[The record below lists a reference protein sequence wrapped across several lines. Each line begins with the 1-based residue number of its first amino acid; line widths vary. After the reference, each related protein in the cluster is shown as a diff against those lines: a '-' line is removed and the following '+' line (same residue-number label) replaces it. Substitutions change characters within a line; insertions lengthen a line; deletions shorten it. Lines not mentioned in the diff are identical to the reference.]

1 MTRADRGG
9 KDLAFAETIGFCQ
22 YHPTFM
28 DWDGTTP
35 TLTALEI
42 CPCARGSSTSN
53 SPQNRTPSIF
63 KNFPHQNA
71 ALSAEAAF
79 KDGRKLKSI
88 TFIINERPIRI
99 AIVRACQN
107 VVI

>member
-28 DWDGTTP
+28 DCGTAP

-79 KDGRKLKSI
+79 KDGRKIKSI
-88 TFIINERPIRI
+88 TFIIDEKPIRI

>member
-1 MTRADRGG
+1 LPISP
-9 KDLAFAETIGFCQ
+9 DLYDC
-22 YHPTFM
+22 
-28 DWDGTTP
+28 GTAP

-53 SPQNRTPSIF
+53 SPQSRTPSIF

-79 KDGRKLKSI
+79 KDGRKIKSI
-88 TFIINERPIRI
+88 TFIIDEKPIRI